1 MRLSRTILVLALFSS
16 LGLLSVMGWQVGM
29 TGLLEIFRTIGP
41 WIVPFLLL
49 ETIPTVLH
57 TAGWAAC
64 FQGAQLPVRFWQLWL
79 VRLAGSAVNQLT
91 PTAMVGGEVVRV
103 LLLETVLPREHA
115 IAPVLIGK
123 ATATI
128 AQMMYLSVG
137 TLFLVRHFA
146 LPSGVQVGVKLMLV
160 LASLGLVGFV
170 ACQRYGALSFLV
182 RKLAC
187 LPGQSERFGR
197 LSQHLHTLDSHLVAY
212 YTHHPW
218 RFVQSVCFHG
228 LGFAFASV
236 KVYILLRLLL
246 GPQAPQFSGACAVA
260 IAVDALDQVFFF
272 VPGRVLTLESV
283 RFTVLTAL
291 GVTQVYSL
299 AFGLT
304 ARIEQLVWS
313 GLGLLAYGWCTRYLI
328 LFHSSPSPVQSG
340 PAGASKT

>member
-1 MRLSRTILVLALFSS
+1 MRLSRTLLLLVLFSS
-16 LGLLSVMGWQVGM
+16 LGLLSIMGWQVGL
-29 TGLLEIFRTIGP
+29 TGLLEILRAIGP

-49 ETIPTVLH
+49 ETVPTVLH

-64 FQGAQLPVRFWQLWL
+64 FQGDQLPVRFWQLWL
-79 VRLAGSAVNQLT
+79 IRLAGSAVNQIT

-103 LLLETVLPREHA
+103 LLLEAVLPRERA

-123 ATATI
+123 ATITI
-128 AQMMYLSVG
+128 AQMVYLSMG

-146 LPSGVQVGVKLMLV
+146 LPSGIQVGVKLMLALV
-160 LASLGLVGFV
+160 SLGLVGFV
-170 ACQRYGALSFLV
+170 ACQRYGALAFFV
-182 RKLAC
+182 RQLQR
-187 LPGQSERFGR
+187 LPGQAERLGR
-197 LSQHLHTLDSHLVAY
+197 LSQHLHALDSQLVAY
-212 YTHHPW
+212 YTRHPW
-218 RFVQSVCFHG
+218 RFVQSLCFHA

-246 GPQAPQFSGACAVA
+246 GPQAPQFSGALAVA
-260 IAVDALDQVFFF
+260 VAVDALDQVFFF

-291 GVTQVYSL
+291 GVTRVYSL

-313 GLGLLAYGWCTRYLI
+313 GLGLLAYGWCTRYLA
-328 LFHSSPSPVQSG
+328 LFHSTPSPAPSG
-340 PAGASKT
+340 TAGASEV